1 MTTSVAA
8 LLHETEDIGEERSEL
23 PEEEEHYTEDS
34 VHG

>member
-8 LLHETEDIGEERSEL
+8 LLQETEDIGEERSEV
-23 PEEEEHYTEDS
+23 PEEEEHTEDS